1 MIPSSLKERDMIPL
15 PMPIEPVEVIE
26 RVVDIAPA
34 RSASVNR
41 SYVRLK
47 AKDKGWVDGEWDCL
61 EVIIERESEW
71 IADAKN
77 PNSSAYG
84 LFQMLKT
91 PKDLPVSKQT
101 NRGLRYIKHRYE
113 TPCNALRHHNRRG
126 FY

>member
-1 MIPSSLKERDMIPL
+1 MLFFPL
-15 PMPIEPVEVIE
+15 PVDDV
-26 RVVDIAPA
+26 VVDRIVHEAPV
-34 RSASVNR
+34 RASGLSR

-47 AKDKGWVDGEWDCL
+47 AEEKGWTDGEWDCL
-61 EVIIERESEW
+61 EIIIDRESRW

-101 NRGLRYIKHRYE
+101 KRGLKYIKHRYE